1 MYKTIIISD
10 LHLGNPYS
18 NWEILEEFL
27 LKNRCENLFLN
38 GDIIDELYLN
48 RNNKELPKKELK
60 FFNWMIN
67 LKNTKV
73 IYIIGN
79 HENFD
84 KKHKFVE
91 EIWDK
96 YNVKIYSDYM
106 YYPTVPDLYSSYYIS
121 HGHNTIF
128 KNIITDSPATLRKIN
143 SFIRFIGKIKKV
155 QYGIILKK
163 GKINIQKGIE
173 FNILSKTSKKLFK
186 IGLKVISRYRSK
198 IKYYNKRFN
207 ANIICGHSH
216 TPEIKSIKKFHYLNS
231 GDWLESNTLLSQ
243 KLDGNWEIIKL

>member
-1 MYKTIIISD
+1 MYKTIIVSD

-143 SFIRFIGKIKKV
+143 SFIRFIGKIK
-155 QYGIILKK
+155 
-163 GKINIQKGIE
+163 
-173 FNILSKTSKKLFK
+173 
-186 IGLKVISRYRSK
+186 
-198 IKYYNKRFN
+198 YYNKRFN